1 MNTNI
6 LLILILSV
14 VIFSLLSGVY
24 YYKLKKKK
32 ELKYSFIIFFFGF
45 LILHLIVIC
54 SIIGILKYSSIIYI
68 AIGII
73 GFLEFFIFYFLIQNP
88 EKIPSNFLKHE
99 MKNKEIKNTMN
110 PQKCSICMNPNKNN
124 LAKCEYCGNQ
134 IF

>member
-1 MNTNI
+1 M
-6 LLILILSV
+6 
-14 VIFSLLSGVY
+14 Y
-24 YYKLKKKK
+24 YYKLNKKK
-32 ELKYSFIIFFFGF
+32 ELKYSFIIFFIGF

-54 SIIGILKYSSIIYI
+54 STVVILKTFLMFYI

-124 LAKCEYCGNQ
+124 LANCEYCGNQ